1 MSEHI
6 REDLAGNWICVCGN
20 TADYAGFRPYRD
32 GREVE
37 ESELHWTGLD
47 WNGHDMACRVCRRVV
62 NGWQAEPGPDG
73 DLRILVIA
81 RPDDIAWLEED

>member
-1 MSEHI
+1 MMRDVPEYVEESAVG
-6 REDLAGNWICVCGN
+6 DWLCTCGN
-20 TADYAGFRPYRD
+20 RTDDEGFYPYRD
-32 GREVE
+32 GRQVE
-37 ESELHWTGLD
+37 ESDPD